1 MSGAESN
8 VIKPSTSSPMT
19 SSEREDGD
27 DALHD
32 ELEDES
38 VHRVSND
45 QEAASRRTPPDKAVK
60 D

>member
-1 MSGAESN
+1 MSAGESS
-8 VIKPSTSSPMT
+8 VIKPSAPSPLN

-27 DALHD
+27 DVLHD

-38 VHRVSND
+38 AHHVSSD
-45 QEAASRRTPPDKAVK
+45 QEPGSRSRPPDKAVK